1 MEDDVAERFR
11 TVRAEGI
18 CLTLDLAV
26 GHIRSLEIDGDGRRL
41 SPFHTAPW
49 IEDPAIID
57 DPDIPPGLKFLS
69 VDFFCA
75 PFGKSDI
82 DAAPGHGWPANSPW
96 RFLSEDRQGPATTA
110 RFRLEQPVMGARLIK
125 AITLRDGHP
134 FVYQEHVFEG
144 GSGAVSIASHAM
156 TRFTGEGHLAFSPKA
171 FGELPTEQQET
182 DPKRGRSLFA
192 TSARFSDLSKLP
204 LANGRTV
211 DLHRYPVAERHEDF
225 VVLIEAQSSPL
236 GWTAA
241 VRPGAGDIVLSL
253 KNPQDFPMTFLWFSN
268 GGRDYPPWNGRHEG
282 VLGIEEGRA
291 YLAAGHAASVAPNPL
306 SDAGIPTS
314 ITLKPDGSVSVR
326 HVIGGVPLP
335 PGWEEVAS
343 IEAHE
348 DTIRLANNAGGTV
361 EHKLDARFLTQAR

>member
-11 TVRAEGI
+11 TVRAEAI
-18 CLTLDLAV
+18 SLTLDLAV
-26 GHIRSLEIDGDGRRL
+26 GHIRSLEIDCDGRRL

-49 IEDPAIID
+49 VEEPAIID

-75 PFGKSDI
+75 PFGRSDI
-82 DAAPGHGWPANSPW
+82 EPAPGHGWPANSPW
-96 RFLSEDRQGPATTA
+96 RFLSEDRQGAATTA
-110 RFRLEQPVMGARLIK
+110 HFRLERPVMGARLVK
-125 AITLRDGHP
+125 SITLRDGHP

-144 GSGAVSIASHAM
+144 GIGAVSIASHAM
-156 TRFTGEGHLAFSPKA
+156 TRFSGEGRLSFSPKA
-171 FGELPTEQQET
+171 FGELPAEQQET

-192 TSARFSDLSKLP
+192 TSTRFSDLSKLP
-204 LANGRTV
+204 LADGRTV

-225 VVLIEAQSSPL
+225 VVLVEAQGSPL
-236 GWTAA
+236 GWATA
-241 VRPGAGDIVLSL
+241 VRPDVRDIVLSL

-268 GGRDYPPWNGRHEG
+268 GGRDYPPWNGRHHG

-306 SDAGIPTS
+306 AETGVPTS
-314 ITLKPDGSVSVR
+314 VTLKPDGAVSVR

-335 PGWEEVAS
+335 PGWDEVAS
-343 IEAHE
+343 VEAG
-348 DTIRLANNAGGTV
+348 DQAIRLTNTAGATLV
-361 EHKLDARFLTQAR
+361 HEFDSNFLH